1 MIKIGQYFNTFD
13 ITRGFFIAFLLSA
26 FIYLH
31 HFGFSTPVIN
41 TLLGVS
47 GLYLLLGSARQSWF
61 WSGLFV
67 GILWFWWIILS
78 FKHYQ
83 MLWAI
88 PIGLLMIALIYGL
101 LFWTIAYLSE
111 KLSSLL
117 TPRALVTSFGRTARC
132 NKKAFPGKA
141 YQHSSLFTL
150 HSSLEQ
156 SDLHPSLLTL
166 ILKALGLLSLS
177 YIHPFGFDWFKPEL
191 MFIESY
197 LGIEKWQFALI
208 LSAVVMTLRLSR
220 PYYLFLVILAYQ
232 PLPKTVPEVDTTLQ
246 IISTAIPVDE
256 KWKESHQPQHFQSFF
271 EQIDRA
277 IAANKKLVVLPESVF
292 PVYINRS
299 QELIDEL
306 EARAQKITIVTGG
319 LFADGT
325 VPHNSAYIFT
335 KDRILVANKVVLVPF
350 GESNPLPDF
359 LSNWVNDVFYD
370 GAVDYVASA
379 EITDYTIEGRV
390 YRNAICFEA
399 TSEKLYQGR
408 PEQMI
413 VLSNNGWFV
422 PSTEPSLQKL
432 LLLYYNK
439 KYGTTIYHSINMS
452 PSYLIRDGIVMETE

>member
-1 MIKIGQYFNTFD
+1 MNKIGQYFNTFD
-13 ITRGFFIAFLLSA
+13 ITRGLLIAFLLSA

-31 HFGFSTPVIN
+31 YFNVSIPLIN
-41 TLLGVS
+41 TLLGIS
-47 GLYLLLGSARQSWF
+47 GLSLLLASARRSWF
-61 WSGLFV
+61 WSGAFV
-67 GILWFWWIILS
+67 GVFWFWWIILS

-83 MLWAI
+83 MPWAI
-88 PIGLLMIALIYGL
+88 PVGLLVIAFIYGMI
-101 LFWTIAYLSE
+101 FWTIAYLSE
-111 KLSSLL
+111 KLSSRF
-117 TPRALVTSFGRTARC
+117 TPRALVTSFGRT
-132 NKKAFPGKA
+132 
-141 YQHSSLFTL
+141 L
-150 HSSLEQ
+150 HSSPEQ
-156 SDLHPSLLTL
+156 SDLPSSLLALT
-166 ILKALGLLSLS
+166 LKALGLLSLS
-177 YIHPFGFDWFKPEL
+177 YIHPLGFDWLKPEL
-191 MFIESY
+191 VFVESH

-208 LSAVVMTLRLSR
+208 LFALVMTRWLSR
-220 PYYLFLVILAYQ
+220 PYSLLLVLLAYQ
-232 PLPKTVPEVDTTLQ
+232 PLPEGTPLHDNPIQ
-246 IISTAIPVDE
+246 IISTAIPVEE
-256 KWKESHQPQHFQSFF
+256 KWQESRHPQHFQGFF

-277 IAANKKLVVLPESVF
+277 IDANKTLVVLPESVF

-306 EARAQKITIVTGG
+306 EARAQKIAIVTGG

-359 LSNWVNDVFYD
+359 LSNWVNEVFYD

-379 EITDYTIEGRV
+379 EITDYTVRGKV

-399 TSEKLYQGR
+399 TSETLYRGR

-452 PSYLIRDGIVMETE
+452 PSYLIRDGMVMETE

>member
-1 MIKIGQYFNTFD
+1 MNKIGQYFNTFD
-13 ITRGFFIAFLLSA
+13 ITRGLLIAFLLSS

-31 HFGFSTPVIN
+31 YFHFSTPLIN
-41 TLLGVS
+41 TLLGIS
-47 GLYLLLGSARQSWF
+47 GLYLLLASGRKSWF
-61 WSGLFV
+61 WSGLFIGV
-67 GILWFWWIILS
+67 FWFWWIILS

-83 MLWAI
+83 MPWAI
-88 PIGLLMIALIYGL
+88 PIGLLVIALIYGL
-101 LFWTIAYLSE
+101 LFWIIAYVSE
-111 KLSSLL
+111 ALSSLL
-117 TPRALVTSFGRTARC
+117 TPGALVTSFGRT
-132 NKKAFPGKA
+132 P
-141 YQHSSLFTL
+141 

-156 SDLHPSLLTL
+156 SDLHSSLLTL

-177 YIHPFGFDWFKPEL
+177 YIHPFGFDWLKPEL
-191 MFIESY
+191 VFVESY

-208 LSAVVMTLRLSR
+208 LSAIIVTLWQSR
-220 PYYLFLVILAYQ
+220 PYYLFLLLLAYH
-232 PLPKTVPEVDTTLQ
+232 PLPQKAPTADGDIK
-246 IISTAIPVDE
+246 IISTAIPVEE
-256 KWKESHQPQHFQSFF
+256 KWKASLQPQHFKGFF
-271 EQIDRA
+271 DQIDRA
-277 IAANKKLVVLPESVF
+277 IDAGKKVVILPESVF

-299 QELIDEL
+299 QELIDQL

-319 LFADGT
+319 LFADGNLPRNAT
-325 VPHNSAYIFT
+325 YIFT

-359 LSNWVNDVFYD
+359 LSNWVNEVFYD
-370 GAVDYVASA
+370 GAVDYIASA
-379 EITDYTIEGRV
+379 EITDYTVGGRV

-399 TSEKLYQGR
+399 TSEKLYRGR

-452 PSYLIRDGIVMETE
+452 PSYLIRDGIIVEAE

>member
-1 MIKIGQYFNTFD
+1 MNKIGQYFNTFD

-31 HFGFSTPVIN
+31 HFGFSIPVIN

-47 GLYLLLGSARQSWF
+47 GLYLLLGSERKSWF
-61 WSGLFV
+61 WSGAFIGV
-67 GILWFWWIILS
+67 FWFWWIILS

-83 MLWAI
+83 MPWAM
-88 PIGLLMIALIYGL
+88 PLGLVVIVFIYGMI
-101 LFWTIAYLSE
+101 FWIIAYLSE
-111 KLSSLL
+111 KLSLL
-117 TPRALVTSFGRTARC
+117 LTARC
-132 NKKAFPGKA
+132 NKKAFHRKS
-141 YQHSSLFTL
+141 YQHASP
-150 HSSLEQ
+150 EQ
-156 SDLHPSLLTL
+156 SDLHSSLPVL
-166 ILKALGLLSLS
+166 ILKGLGLFSMS
-177 YIHPFGFDWFKPEL
+177 YIHPFGFDWLKPEL
-191 MFIESY
+191 VFVESY
-197 LGIEKWQFALI
+197 LGIGKWQFALI
-208 LSAVVMTLRLSR
+208 LSAIILALWKSR

-232 PLPKTVPEVDTTLQ
+232 PLPKTVPAVDRTLQ

-256 KWKESHQPQHFQSFF
+256 KWKDSRQPQHFQSFF
-271 EQIDRA
+271 EQIDKA

-292 PVYINRS
+292 PVFINRS
-299 QELIDEL
+299 QELIDKL

-359 LSNWVNDVFYD
+359 LSNWVNKVFYD
-370 GAVDYVASA
+370 GAVDYIASA
-379 EITDYTIEGRV
+379 EITDYTIGGKV

-408 PEQMI
+408 PERMI

-452 PSYLIRDGIVMETE
+452 PSYLIRDGMVMETE